1 MNCTETLK
9 QVRCQQ
15 QLLSVALLTSS
26 LGAMKAAVIVI
37 NDKTMPWKRKLNFS
51 SFKASVDRDTLQRDF
66 PGIRFWVIAGRHSTT
81 AAKKYSAERNVLVNR
96 SCELFLESALTEEE
110 IRTLGRSNNLGD
122 KTISA
127 YDGQAPDKLVMLFRA
142 KYVHSGRP
150 PVASGRSYQGSRYQQ
165 YQDSCVQALESEDP
179 RDWDEV
185 KRAGY
190 MVTAFK
196 LARGPD
202 DFYAILLKLFDHI
215 STNTLPGVVLTAHA
229 APGLVLSPPKKK
241 KAKGEVKEIEAGQEW
256 VQALPDLAPDPDAS
270 LPIVCSMKKEWM
282 KILGH
287 MPYDI
292 QQEYYRKLLTGE
304 AVVEYKRRL
313 AVANRDP
320 TALQVW

>member
-1 MNCTETLK
+1 
-9 QVRCQQ
+9 
-15 QLLSVALLTSS
+15 
-26 LGAMKAAVIVI
+26 MKAAVIVI
-37 NDKTMPWKRKLNFS
+37 NDKNQPWKRKLNLS
-51 SFKASVDRDTLQRDF
+51 SFKAAVERDKLQIEF

-81 AAKKYSAERNVLVNR
+81 AAKKYSADRDVVVNR
-96 SCELFLESALTEEE
+96 SCEIFLESALTEEE

-142 KYVHSGRP
+142 KYVHAGRP
-150 PVASGRSYQGSRYQQ
+150 PVASGRSYTGSRYQQ

-202 DFYAILLKLFDHI
+202 NFYNILVKLFDHI
-215 STNTLPGVVLTAHA
+215 STNTLPGVLLTPHA
-229 APGLVLSPPKKK
+229 APGFVLSPPKKK
-241 KAKGEVKEIEAGQEW
+241 KAKGEVKEIEPGQEW
-256 VQALPDLAPDPDAS
+256 VKALPDLAPDPDAS
-270 LPIVCSMKKEWM
+270 LPIVCSMKKDWM
-282 KILGH
+282 KVLGH
-287 MPYDI
+287 MPYDV
-292 QQEYYRKLLTGE
+292 QEQYYRKLLTGE

-313 AVANRDP
+313 AMGNRDP
-320 TALQVW
+320 DALQVW